1 MEFSTSSQPS
11 SLSSLEN
18 FEIVNLNSQAFEAL
32 FTLLEDKKIDC
43 NSKELKKAQA
53 ENQVFLAFIKK
64 NIEKLDP
71 SSKTLP
77 TGLLSTFVLDFF
89 ENSYSSSKDLQ
100 KLLSKHQLIYI
111 VNQSKIHK
119 STQDELNNTITYYL
133 EQYPD
138 DYPYNKL
145 IGFIWS
151 KHSMIKNYLSK
162 ERLRDY
168 ISLTF
173 IVFNSAEDLN
183 FSVYEI
189 LKRIESG
196 KNESEVVREL
206 ASFIEKKV
214 AHGTG
219 NEKIQVLKD
228 FYLDFLAAL
237 KGIKKRN
244 KISVLRIS
252 YLVSQVVLG
261 VLKKLSENRVAVL
274 DESGIKTMILN
285 ENLKIVKI
293 YFEKFNKYS
302 QQQSKIQDIEESQ
315 LSAKKQ
321 EVLDRVLDH
330 FSCNL
335 EIPQL
340 ETFEKT
346 CENRLKT
353 IEKVKLKSQ
362 ELFHLNSIHNRK
374 ISKTKKL
381 FKQPNGLKTLLHGD
395 FLETEEELYRKN
407 RDLAMRIKMIEAES
421 RKVTEKKKT
430 LQQQLNS
437 KFNFFSHLQVLVL
450 CILWFCIGVCVQR
463 LLEL

>member
-1 MEFSTSSQPS
+1 MEFSTSSQSS

-32 FTLLEDKKIDC
+32 FTLLEDKKLDC
-43 NSKELKKAQA
+43 SSKELKKAQA

-64 NIEKLDP
+64 TIEKFDP

-77 TGLLSTFVLDFF
+77 AGLLSTFVLDFF
-89 ENSYSSSKDLQ
+89 ENSYNSSKDLQ

-111 VNQSKIHK
+111 VSQSKIPK
-119 STQDELNNTITYYL
+119 STQDELNNTIAYYL

-173 IVFNSAEDLN
+173 IVFNSSEDLN

-196 KNESEVVREL
+196 KNESEIVREL
-206 ASFIEKKV
+206 AGFIEKKV
-214 AHGTG
+214 ARGTG
-219 NEKIQVLKD
+219 NEKIQVLRD

-244 KISVLRIS
+244 KIRVIRIS
-252 YLVSQVVLG
+252 YLVNQVVLG
-261 VLKKLSENRVAVL
+261 VLKKLNENKVAII
-274 DESGIKTMILN
+274 EENEIKTMILN
-285 ENLKIVKI
+285 ENLNIVKI
-293 YFEKFNKYS
+293 FYGKYNKYT
-302 QQQSKIQDIEESQ
+302 QQQSKIQEIEETQ
-315 LSAKKQ
+315 LNTKKQ

-335 EIPQL
+335 DIIQL
-340 ETFEKT
+340 ENYEKT
-346 CENRLKT
+346 CDNRMKT

-381 FKQPNGLKTLLHGD
+381 FKQPNGLKTLLHSD

-407 RDLAMRIKMIEAES
+407 RDLTMRIKMIEAES
-421 RKVTEKKKT
+421 RKVTEKKKL
-430 LQQQLNS
+430 LQQELDS
-437 KFNFFSHLQVLVL
+437 KFNLFSHLQVFVL
-450 CILWFCIGVCVQR
+450 CLLWFCIGVCVQR
-463 LLEL
+463 FLEL